1 MAKGKKSLKE
11 TPLED
16 MRGVA
21 SFDTNE
27 ILLFVPAA
35 VEEVAAAFKKL
46 RKLKTWIKDARGKT
60 IVVSEPSYVVYRLK
74 GHKWTIIDSYKAI
87 GDYPTENDAKALSKT
102 FNSRIIHYG
111 NSDTASATGYDL
123 FEKGKRLEHFMC
135 YEDVEFES
143 DFREV
148 EPPEDG
154 PEIYPFV
161 EQFMKEQDAF
171 APSWTT
177 YFGAFRHKPGAKIK
191 LDILPKEM
199 VERLDYLAG

>member
-1 MAKGKKSLKE
+1 MAKRKKSSNK
-11 TPLED
+11 PPIED
-16 MRGVA
+16 IRDVA

-27 ILLFVPAA
+27 ILLFVPAP
-35 VEEVAAAFKKL
+35 VEDVAETFKKL
-46 RKLKTWIKDARGKT
+46 HKLKTWLKDARGKT

-74 GHKWTIIDSYKAI
+74 GHKWTIVDSYKVN
-87 GDYPTENDAKALSKT
+87 GQYPDEKNAMALSKT
-102 FNSRIIHYG
+102 FKSRVLHYG

-123 FEKGKRLEHFMC
+123 FENGKRLEHFMC

-143 DFREV
+143 NVRDI

-154 PEIYPFV
+154 PDIYPFV

-171 APSWTT
+171 APSWST
-177 YFGAFRHKPGAKIK
+177 YFGPFCHEPSAKIK
-191 LDILPKEM
+191 LNILPGEI